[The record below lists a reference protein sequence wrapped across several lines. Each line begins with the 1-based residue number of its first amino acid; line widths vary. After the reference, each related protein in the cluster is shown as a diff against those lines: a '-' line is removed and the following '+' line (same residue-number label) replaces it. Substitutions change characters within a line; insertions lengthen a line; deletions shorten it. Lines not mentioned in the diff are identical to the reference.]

1 MAVRRPPTRSRS
13 TARRSRR
20 TPRTPTPTPTGGIG
34 WRGGAARS
42 TTPPRTSTRRWRRGA
57 PDRMSATGSWRRSS
71 SQAPAAVR
79 RPTSRRSPTWCGTRS
94 RWSPPC
100 AMRSSG
106 STRARATTAGGST
119 GSSRR
124 YRRWRRL
131 RSSGPCSSTWTSIPR
146 ASRCA
151 TPAWRGCRRRAPPLR
166 EPRRLCYVNWRS
178 HYVHLRNGPGGRKT
192 APDILMPNPF
202 VYGEVVPGEA
212 FVDREVELDR
222 LIGDLAAGQKV
233 FLISPR
239 RYGKSSL
246 VRQALDGLARRGT
259 LTVEVTVSS
268 YSSYMAFLEG
278 YARALASLETKWDRA
293 RSWLTGAIQSTRPEL
308 RYEPK
313 DSGLGRVSVA
323 FPLVRSD
330 RDINRLANEIYALP
344 GQVAAARKR
353 QVVVALD
360 EFQAIEGFNGG
371 SVEHGLRAAAQHQR
385 QVGYVF
391 AGSEPSLMEKMIG
404 PRRPFYKAGP
414 VMRLQKIPADA
425 FAEFIEARFLK
436 SGIRAEPGL
445 GIAIVDLAG
454 NLPYD
459 VQRLAHETWDDVR
472 TAGGRRATLDQL
484 HTTLSRLLLEQDTM
498 FEAIW
503 QRLTLAQR
511 AVLRASVLQGGR
523 ELLSADNR
531 ARYRLGGP
539 SSIQASLAALAKQDL
554 LLKEGS
560 RYVVVD
566 SLLREWVAR
575 KTF

>member
-1 MAVRRPPTRSRS
+1 
-13 TARRSRR
+13 
-20 TPRTPTPTPTGGIG
+20 
-34 WRGGAARS
+34 
-42 TTPPRTSTRRWRRGA
+42 
-57 PDRMSATGSWRRSS
+57 
-71 SQAPAAVR
+71 
-79 RPTSRRSPTWCGTRS
+79 
-94 RWSPPC
+94 
-100 AMRSSG
+100 
-106 STRARATTAGGST
+106 
-119 GSSRR
+119 
-124 YRRWRRL
+124 
-131 RSSGPCSSTWTSIPR
+131 
-146 ASRCA
+146 
-151 TPAWRGCRRRAPPLR
+151 
-166 EPRRLCYVNWRS
+166 
-178 HYVHLRNGPGGRKT
+178 
-192 APDILMPNPF
+192 MPNPF

-278 YARALASLETKWDRA
+278 YARALAALETKWDRA
-293 RSWLTGAIQSTRPEL
+293 RTWLTGAIQSTRPEL

-313 DSGLGRVSVA
+313 DTGLGRVSVA

-353 QVVVALD
+353 PVVVALD
-360 EFQAIEGFNGG
+360 EFQAIEAFNGG
-371 SVEHGLRAAAQHQR
+371 SVEHALRAAAQHQR

-414 VMRLQKIPADA
+414 VIRLEKIPPEVFAD
-425 FAEFIEARFLK
+425 FIERRFTK
-436 SGIRAEPGL
+436 SGIKPEPGL
-445 GIAIVDLAG
+445 GAAIVDLAG

-472 TAGGRRATLDQL
+472 GMGGQRAGSSICTPRSAACSTS
-484 HTTLSRLLLEQDTM
+484 SRPCSRPSGSGSRWRS
-498 FEAIW
+498 A
-503 QRLTLAQR
+503 
-511 AVLRASVLQGGR
+511 AVLRAVVLQGGR
-523 ELLSADNR
+523 ELLSAE
-531 ARYRLGGP
+531 ARSRHRLGGP
-539 SSIQASLAALAKQDL
+539 SSIQTSLAALVKQDL
-554 LLKEGS
+554 LLKEGP